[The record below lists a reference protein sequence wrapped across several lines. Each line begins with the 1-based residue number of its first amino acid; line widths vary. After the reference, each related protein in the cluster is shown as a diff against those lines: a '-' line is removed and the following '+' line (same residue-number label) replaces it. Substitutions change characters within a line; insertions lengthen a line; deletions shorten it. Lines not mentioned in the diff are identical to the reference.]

1 MRATPELLVQLGA
14 RFLLGLDRQEL
25 PNLLLGLLEGHDVRL
40 EVLARPVGRGEVLV
54 GLPKEVLA
62 VLQAAAQA
70 LPEELRAARWLLK
83 EREDFL
89 GRVQAEG
96 DQIIA
101 TSRAQAEQMVT
112 RTELVKTAE
121 EKARQIVA
129 DAEEQAR
136 HLKLE
141 TEDWCDQKLGA
152 MEIVLQR
159 TMKTVASGRSRLQGA
174 EQRSQEPEAPP
185 VEDEPVEGFFDQD
198 EG

>member
-1 MRATPELLVQLGA
+1 MSDEQGALPPEYRSPQAEALL
-14 RFLLGLDRQEL
+14 RQAIEL
-25 PNLLLGLLEGHDVRL
+25 IDQ
-40 EVLARPVGRGEVLV
+40 ARPMPLSASSMINKE
-54 GLPKEVLA
+54 EVLA

-89 GRVQAEG
+89 ARVQTEG

-159 TMKTVASGRSRLQGA
+159 TMKTVASGRARLQGA
-174 EQRSQEPEAPP
+174 ERTEAAPEPQPAEPETP
-185 VEDEPVEGFFDQD
+185 EGFFDQD

>member
-1 MRATPELLVQLGA
+1 MSVQGEEGAVPPEYRSPQAEALL
-14 RFLLGLDRQEL
+14 RQVIEL
-25 PNLLLGLLEGHDVRL
+25 VEQAKPVPLSASSMINKD
-40 EVLARPVGRGEVLV
+40 EVLQA
-54 GLPKEVLA
+54 
-62 VLQAAAQA
+62 LQAAAQA

-89 GRVQAEG
+89 ARVHTEG

-101 TSRAQAEQMVT
+101 TARAQAEQMVQ
-112 RTELVKTAE
+112 RTELVKAAE
-121 EKARQIVA
+121 EKARKIVA
-129 DAEEQAR
+129 DADERAR

-174 EQRSQEPEAPP
+174 ERREAESAPTAAE
-185 VEDEPVEGFFDQD
+185 VEELPEGFFDQD

>member
-1 MRATPELLVQLGA
+1 MINK
-14 RFLLGLDRQEL
+14 D
-25 PNLLLGLLEGHDVRL
+25 
-40 EVLARPVGRGEVLV
+40 EVA
-54 GLPKEVLA
+54 A
-62 VLQAAAQA
+62 VLEAAAQA

-89 GRVQAEG
+89 ARVQAEG

-101 TSRAQAEQMVT
+101 TSRAQAEQMMQ
-112 RTELVKTAE
+112 RTELVKGAE

-159 TMKTVASGRSRLQGA
+159 TMTTVASGRARLQGTR
-174 EQRSQEPEAPP
+174 QRKEAPASESIEPESP
-185 VEDEPVEGFFDQD
+185 EGFFDQD

>member
-1 MRATPELLVQLGA
+1 MSDVGPEQGGGVPPEYRSPQAEALL
-14 RFLLGLDRQEL
+14 RQVIEL
-25 PNLLLGLLEGHDVRL
+25 VEQAKPVPLSASSMINKD
-40 EVLARPVGRGEVLV
+40 EVLQA
-54 GLPKEVLA
+54 
-62 VLQAAAQA
+62 LQAAAQA

-89 GRVQAEG
+89 ARVQVEG

-112 RTELVKTAE
+112 RTELVKAADA
-121 EKARQIVA
+121 KAKQIVA
-129 DAEEQAR
+129 DAEERAR

-159 TMKTVASGRSRLQGA
+159 TMKTVASGRARLQGA
-174 EQRSQEPEAPP
+174 ERREPEPADRPADAAAEGLP
-185 VEDEPVEGFFDQD
+185 DGFFDQD

>member
-1 MRATPELLVQLGA
+1 MSGPGDEGALPPEYRSPQAEALL
-14 RFLLGLDRQEL
+14 RQVIEL
-25 PNLLLGLLEGHDVRL
+25 IEQ
-40 EVLARPVGRGEVLV
+40 AKPVPLSASSMINKDE
-54 GLPKEVLA
+54 
-62 VLQAAAQA
+62 VLQALNTAAQA

-89 GRVQAEG
+89 ARVQTEG

-101 TSRAQAEQMVT
+101 TSRKQAEQMVQ
-112 RTELVKTAE
+112 RTELVKAAE
-121 EKARQIVA
+121 EKARTIVA
-129 DAEEQAR
+129 DAEERAR

-159 TMKTVASGRSRLQGA
+159 TMKTVASGRARLQGA
-174 EQRSQEPEAPP
+174 ERQEAEPAAAPAP
-185 VEDEPVEGFFDQD
+185 DDLPEGFFDQD

>member
-1 MRATPELLVQLGA
+1 MSDAPMSDDASGGVPPEYRSPQAEALLRQAIELIEQA
-14 RFLLGLDRQEL
+14 RPMPLSASSMINKD
-25 PNLLLGLLEGHDVRL
+25 
-40 EVLARPVGRGEVLV
+40 EVLQA
-54 GLPKEVLA
+54 
-62 VLQAAAQA
+62 LQAAAQA

-89 GRVQAEG
+89 ARVQGEG

-101 TSRAQAEQMVT
+101 TARAQAEKMVQ
-112 RTELVKTAE
+112 RTELVKASE
-121 EKARQIVA
+121 EKARKIVA
-129 DAEEQAR
+129 DAEERAR

-159 TMKTVASGRSRLQGA
+159 TMKTVASGRTRLQGA
-174 EQRSQEPEAPP
+174 EPREAAAETD
-185 VEDEPVEGFFDQD
+185 VEAAPDLPEGFFDQD